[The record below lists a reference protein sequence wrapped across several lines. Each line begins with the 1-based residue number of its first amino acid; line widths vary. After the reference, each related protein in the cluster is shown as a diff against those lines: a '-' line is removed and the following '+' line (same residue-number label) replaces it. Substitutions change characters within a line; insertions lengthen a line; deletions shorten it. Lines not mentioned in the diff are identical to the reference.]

1 MENDGS
7 ATKALMLM
15 QFPVDDD
22 ETVPTAP
29 PPELIKPDKLYV
41 AVGKDV
47 KRSESVLMWAIQNS
61 GGKKICIIHVH
72 QPPQMIN
79 ILGKKHHV
87 SSLPEEEV
95 KASLEIER
103 QIMLKTLDSYTTI
116 AVNFGAR
123 AQSLHI
129 ERDSIE
135 EGILELIFKHKIDKL
150 VMGAAAD
157 ENYHINMVEPTS
169 KKAIYVQSHAPA
181 FCSAWFICKGALICT
196 RYAFVG
202 VQEVVLCRDDGIQ
215 AKAHRGLEIPS
226 ALNARA
232 ERGLIDSH
240 VKNLAQG
247 GSYSRGFG
255 GRSSSI
261 GKDASLTSISR
272 NEAAGYMELPTSSY
286 YGERQLQLE
295 PYGERE
301 DTRSEWREARKHGQ
315 ARLRGDNPRLGSLYV
330 DSDRSQISEEDD
342 LFLLYSQ
349 ESERRKEAERSHA
362 LTKLKFTNELQSA
375 DDEKLSLLYQIQD
388 YEQKLKDLE
397 DNFASVV
404 AKHESEKEELFKLSE
419 ERANAPDFFCVLSSD
434 DIKEATNEYDAS
446 MQVWQ
451 GDDWTAFK
459 GFIAHTE
466 VIVKIFL
473 DSLHGPIKY
482 NREVEVLSKFRHPNL
497 LTLIGACPDMNA
509 LVFEYI
515 RNGSLGF
522 NLSCPDGTPSLSWKI
537 RIKIATEL
545 CSLLLFLHS
554 RQPQWV
560 VHGALTPSCVLLD
573 STFRCKVYDFW
584 RSHLYATGDDS
595 GQVTSPYIDPEI
607 AVRGEITPASD
618 VYSFGVIMLQLLT
631 GKSDIQI
638 RQAVT
643 DALALQDLSAML
655 DSSAGEWPLVQAEQ
669 FAYLGL
675 RCCDASSENRPDLDL
690 EVWRVL
696 KPMWDSCQGSFDSV
710 GGEAP
715 SCFIC
720 PISQEVM
727 IDPHVAAD
735 GHTYEAEALKGWLD
749 SGKMTSPMTNLPLD
763 HQNLIP
769 CHTLRS
775 AIQEWKARH

>member
-1 MENDGS
+1 MENNDGAS
-7 ATKALMLM
+7 TKELMLM

-22 ETVPTAP
+22 ETVPNAP

-72 QPPQMIN
+72 QPPQMVN
-79 ILGKKHHV
+79 ILGRKHHV

-157 ENYHINMVEPTS
+157 ENYRMNMVEPTS

-196 RYAFVG
+196 S
-202 VQEVVLCRDDGIQ
+202 RDDVIQ
-215 AKAHRGLEIPS
+215 AKTHRGLEIPS

-247 GSYSRGFG
+247 SSYTRGFG
-255 GRSSSI
+255 GKSSSI
-261 GKDASLTSISR
+261 GKDASLISIIR
-272 NEAAGYMELPTSSY
+272 NEAASYMELPTSSY
-286 YGERQLQLE
+286 SRERQLQLE
-295 PYGERE
+295 PYVERE
-301 DTRSEWREARKHGQ
+301 DARSEWHEERKHGQ
-315 ARLRGDNPRLGSLYV
+315 AMRRDNVRLGSFFV
-330 DSDRSQISEEDD
+330 DSARSQISEEDD

-362 LTKLKFTNELQSA
+362 LMKLKFAKELQSTE
-375 DDEKLSLLYQIQD
+375 DEKLSLLYQIQD

-419 ERANAPDFFCVLSSD
+419 ERAPAFFCVLSSD
-434 DIKEATNEYDAS
+434 DIKEATNEFDAS

-466 VIVKIFL
+466 VIVKIFP
-473 DSLHGPIKY
+473 DALHGPIKY

-515 RNGSLGF
+515 CNGSLSF
-522 NLSCPDGTPSLSWKI
+522 QLNLPDGTPSLSWKI

-560 VHGALTPSCVLLD
+560 VHGALTPSCILLD

-643 DALALQDLSAML
+643 DALALQDLTALL
-655 DSSAGEWPLVQAEQ
+655 DSSAGEWPVVQAEQ

-696 KPMWDSCQGSFDSV
+696 KPMWDSCQGSFNSI

-720 PISQEVM
+720 PIYQEVM

-735 GHTYEAEALKGWLD
+735 GYTYEAEALKEWLER
-749 SGKMTSPMTNLPLD
+749 GKTTSPMTNLPLD

-769 CHTLRS
+769 SHTLRS
-775 AIQEWKARH
+775 AIQEWKDHH